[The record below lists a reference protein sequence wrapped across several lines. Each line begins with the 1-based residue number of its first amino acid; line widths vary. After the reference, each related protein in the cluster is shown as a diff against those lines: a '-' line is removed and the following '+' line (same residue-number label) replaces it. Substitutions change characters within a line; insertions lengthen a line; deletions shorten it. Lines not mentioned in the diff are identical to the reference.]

1 MIHKLRFIAPSL
13 LFLFPGALWAH
24 SPIQGLASFYNG
36 FLHPFLV
43 PAHLLTVL
51 ALGFLFGQ
59 QGANR
64 MQSAILAYLGAS
76 VTGLVVMGYF
86 GLIID
91 VESPLL
97 VMAAVLGLLVALSR
111 SFPLPFYLFFAV
123 TAGLMLGLDSVQS
136 VYIGKQK
143 LGALVGTGLGVY
155 LGLLYATVLAQLLQK
170 RHWMQIAVRILGS
183 WIGASALLTLTL
195 VLAPKPVLPPS
206 QKPPVLETSVD

>member
-1 MIHKLRFIAPSL
+1 MTNRLRLVVLSL
-13 LFLFPGALWAH
+13 LLLSPDVLWAH

-59 QGANR
+59 QGADR
-64 MQSAILAYLGAS
+64 TQSAILVYLGAS
-76 VTGLVVMGYF
+76 VTGLVAMGYF
-86 GLIID
+86 GLIGD

-97 VMAAVLGLLVALSR
+97 VMAAVLGLLVALAR
-111 SFPLPFYLFFAV
+111 GFPLPVYWGIAV
-123 TAGLMLGLDSVQS
+123 MAGLMLGLDSVQS
-136 VYIGKQK
+136 AYSGKQK

-155 LGLLYATVLAQLLQK
+155 LGLLYATVFSQLLQK
-170 RHWMQIAVRILGS
+170 KHWLQIAIRILGS

-195 VLAPKPVLPPS
+195 LLAPKPIA
-206 QKPPVLETSVD
+206 